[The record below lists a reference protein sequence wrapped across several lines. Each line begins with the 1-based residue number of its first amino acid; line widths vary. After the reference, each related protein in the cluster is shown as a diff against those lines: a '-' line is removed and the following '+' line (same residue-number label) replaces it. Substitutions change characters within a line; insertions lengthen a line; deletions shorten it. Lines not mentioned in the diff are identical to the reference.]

1 MYEGFDHYGVRSF
14 RSCTPEKFR
23 YKWQPQRV
31 VTNEQFLHAYD
42 IRTATKDPEV
52 SLEKLLNIPNEQLTP
67 LEDVRVA
74 LMEVLV
80 GHLRSAPHI
89 MEIVHEIQS
98 GRPNKFQQNFCVSL
112 VALAGR
118 SVLPVTVSEK
128 HDG

>member
-1 MYEGFDHYGVRSF
+1 M
-14 RSCTPEKFR
+14 
-23 YKWQPQRV
+23 

-42 IRTATKDPEV
+42 IRTANKDPEV
-52 SLEKLLNIPNEQLTP
+52 SLEKLLNIPEQLTP

-118 SVLPVTVSEK
+118 SVLPVTVSK
-128 HDG
+128 KYDGCQQTH

>member
-1 MYEGFDHYGVRSF
+1 M
-14 RSCTPEKFR
+14 
-23 YKWQPQRV
+23 

-42 IRTATKDPEV
+42 IRTANKDPEV
-52 SLEKLLNIPNEQLTP
+52 SLEKLLNIPEQLTP

-118 SVLPVTVSEK
+118 SVLPVTVSK
-128 HDG
+128 KYGGR

>member
-1 MYEGFDHYGVRSF
+1 M
-14 RSCTPEKFR
+14 
-23 YKWQPQRV
+23 

-52 SLEKLLNIPNEQLTP
+52 SLEKLLNIPEQLTP

-98 GRPNKFQQNFCVSL
+98 GRPNKFQQSFCVSL

-118 SVLPVTVSEK
+118 SVLPVTVSK
-128 HDG
+128 KYDG

>member
-1 MYEGFDHYGVRSF
+1 M
-14 RSCTPEKFR
+14 
-23 YKWQPQRV
+23 

-42 IRTATKDPEV
+42 IRTANKDPEA
-52 SLEKLLNIPNEQLTP
+52 SLEKLLNIPEQLTP

-118 SVLPVTVSEK
+118 SVLPVTVSK
-128 HDG
+128 KYGGR